1 MQLLQGDCL
10 ELMKNIPDKSVDM
23 VLCDPPYGI
32 GYQSARKPKEQ
43 RFSKIIN
50 DEKPFV
56 NFIEQLPRI
65 IKPNGGGI
73 YFHKMERSTT
83 VYRRN
88 DSAWIEAA
96 KCSYLG

>member
-1 MQLLQGDCL
+1 MNIDLMHGDCL

-65 IKPNGGGI
+65 IKPNGGYLFSQNGA
-73 YFHKMERSTT
+73 FNNGLST
-83 VYRRN
+83 
-88 DSAWIEAA
+88 
-96 KCSYLG
+96 K

>member
-10 ELMKNIPDKSVDM
+10 ELMKQIPDGSVDM
-23 VLCDPPYGI
+23 ALCDPPYGI
-32 GYQSARKPKEQ
+32 NYQSAWKPKEQ

-65 IKPNGGGI
+65 IKPDGGGI
-73 YFHKMERSTT
+73 YFHKMECSTEI
-83 VYRRN
+83 Y
-88 DSAWIEAA
+88 
-96 KCSYLG
+96 